1 MDPDEPPALN
11 HRRKGTTMP
20 HHELP
25 LPDYDN
31 LPTGSLESRIRTLSE
46 PEVKQ
51 LLDYEKEHA
60 NRIQVVRMLERRL
73 VGLNTGQAAPSGG
86 DPAAATPEVGGAPR
100 HEPKASPQ
108 TEGPK
113 QNPPSQ
119 GVPTNPAQ
127 PR

>member
-1 MDPDEPPALN
+1 MTDD
-11 HRRKGTTMP
+11 
-20 HHELP
+20 ELP

-31 LPTGSLESRIRTLSE
+31 LPAGSLESRVRTLSE
-46 PEVKQ
+46 PGVKQ
-51 LLDYEKEHA
+51 LLGYEKEHA
-60 NRIQVVRMLERRL
+60 NRIQVVQMLERRL
-73 VGLNTGQAAPSGG
+73 VALNTGQAAPSGG
-86 DPAAATPEVGGAPR
+86 DPTAAAPEVSGAPV